1 MPTGTSG
8 SVLVVIVGPPSP
20 VGTGP
25 TLPTTAAHRHAG
37 LPKAHGGSSRP
48 EIFLAFPDACMAR
61 KSGHRRCRMDQ
72 QWAAAALEKHDRVQA
87 VMEMWHFSHAVV
99 TREFADEPGVIR
111 LSNPGIGTRKYVTL
125 SIPES
130 VVLRVHLRLTQQAL
144 QSSLAAR
151 NPLRV
156 IKLCNPHAAVA
167 KQPVHITDLKSL
179 QKPAHS
185 ARVSEPVRPAVGDT
199 AA

>member
-1 MPTGTSG
+1 M
-8 SVLVVIVGPPSP
+8 
-20 VGTGP
+20 
-25 TLPTTAAHRHAG
+25 
-37 LPKAHGGSSRP
+37 
-48 EIFLAFPDACMAR
+48 E
-61 KSGHRRCRMDQ
+61 Q
-72 QWAAAALEKHDRVQA
+72 QSAAAALEKHYRVQD

-167 KQPVHITDLKSL
+167 KQPAHITDLKSL

>member
-1 MPTGTSG
+1 MPTGTQAVSWWSSSVLCPLSGLDRRYQLRPG
-8 SVLVVIVGPPSP
+8 SVMQAYRKLTAEVAVRKSSSRFPKRVWHAKAATGALDGTAIGRGGLRKALPSP
-20 VGTGP
+20 
-25 TLPTTAAHRHAG
+25 
-37 LPKAHGGSSRP
+37 
-48 EIFLAFPDACMAR
+48 D
-61 KSGHRRCRMDQ
+61 
-72 QWAAAALEKHDRVQA
+72 

-167 KQPVHITDLKSL
+167 KQPAHITDLKSL